1 MLTTLTQKV
10 NNKQEQRKPVIK
22 IEILRIKKKF

>member
-10 NNKQEQRKPVIK
+10 DNKQEQRNPVIK

>member
-10 NNKQEQRKPVIK
+10 DNKQEQRNTVTKR
-22 IEILRIKKKF
+22 EILRIKKKF